1 MIEPIRVAIVDDHH
15 MVRKGLWAYL
25 ASQAD
30 ISLVGEAGSGRDA
43 VRLAREH
50 LPDVILMDL
59 LMDDGGGIE
68 ATREIMTFHDSCKVI
83 ILTSFYDDEQVFPAL
98 EAGAFSYLL
107 KTARGE
113 EIIHAIRKAHAGE
126 AVIEAKVAIKM
137 ADRLRVSKKLPHLE
151 LTNRELDVLKL
162 IGVGKTNQEIADKLF
177 IGIKTVK
184 THVSNIL
191 TKLELQDRTQ
201 AAIYANRHDLI
212 SDK

>member
-162 IGVGKTNQEIADKLF
+162 IGVGKTNQEIADILF

-184 THVSNIL
+184 NHVSNIL
-191 TKLELQDRTQ
+191 
-201 AAIYANRHDLI
+201 H
-212 SDK
+212 